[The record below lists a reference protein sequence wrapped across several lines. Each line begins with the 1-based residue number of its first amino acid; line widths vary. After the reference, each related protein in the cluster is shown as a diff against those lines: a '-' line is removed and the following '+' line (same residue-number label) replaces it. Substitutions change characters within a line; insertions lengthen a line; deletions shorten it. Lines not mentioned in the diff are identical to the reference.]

1 MRHIHILRGLLCF
14 VVLCGAII
22 TSGCHQAGDT
32 PSQARTAS
40 SLPPDLQKTLDALI
54 GAIEAF
60 DISAILSAYTDD
72 FMSGTGRSKQDVGNI
87 FTQLRSNQVS
97 LHVQDI
103 EVGEV
108 EATQAQISTTIRV
121 RYNGRFR
128 NVGEG
133 PVVLTDVLRHS
144 LRKEASGWKIYT
156 DLRLASYQEGRY
168 GDRSPNVHIE
178 LPKKLPAEMSYPAT
192 ITVQREKNTV
202 YQIMLGNY
210 PEDPGFLP
218 PPDVVTELPSDGV
231 LKVTLLTNPQGSS
244 EMVRLTVM
252 ALSVAGEPLGAT
264 LISTFVPGK
273 PRHRPPSSQASV

>member
-1 MRHIHILRGLLCF
+1 MLCF
-14 VVLCGAII
+14 FVVCGATTI
-22 TSGCHQAGDT
+22 SGCNQTEHSSSRT
-32 PSQARTAS
+32 ETAS
-40 SLPPDLQKTLDALI
+40 TLPPDLQKTVDTLI

-60 DISAILSAYTDD
+60 DVSAILSAYTDD
-72 FMSGTGRSKQDVGNI
+72 FISGTGRSKQDVGNI

-108 EATQAQISTTIRV
+108 EATQAQISMTIRV
-121 RYNGRFR
+121 RYSGRFR

-144 LRKEASGWKIYT
+144 LRKETSGWKIYT

-178 LPKKLPAEMSYPAT
+178 LPKKLPSEMNYPAT

-218 PPDVVTELPSDGV
+218 PPDVVTELPPDGV

-252 ALSVAGEPLGAT
+252 ALTSDGEPLGAT

-273 PRHRPPSSQASV
+273 PRHQPPSSQASV